1 MTDIVSQIYAKRD
14 ELQAL
19 INAGLAAGY
28 RIQMPYGAL
37 QALTV
42 SETGKVKSPEPVE
55 APQTATPPQEAASE
69 EEPSKSVFKGGVFRN
84 RNP

>member
-19 INAGLAAGY
+19 INKGLAAGY

-55 APQTATPPQEAASE
+55 APQTAPSQEVASE